1 MPITERT
8 DFKLLLLTFKSL
20 NDVAPPYIEE
30 LFVRYRPT
38 KTLRSADEG
47 LLVQTKYNLKAYGF
61 RAFSQAAPKI
71 WNSMP
76 VSLRICC
83 ELSAFKS
90 KLFFLSVLFSCNFI
104 LFYLFIFFE
113 QISHCNILLGLL
125 LLVLIVK
132 LVGSLRERRYINV
145 YYYYYYYYY
154 YHYYYYYNF
163 QHLQSWTK
171 VLTPFCISEAFSK
184 SHSSNPSTY
193 PKTMSDPCTAN
204 FFAKQ
209 FHRLKP
215 YRAHSPKLELI
226 AAEVGQHDVSN
237 IAHSTRSQNH
247 SALPIFAKN

>member
-1 MPITERT
+1 
-8 DFKLLLLTFKSL
+8 
-20 NDVAPPYIEE
+20 
-30 LFVRYRPT
+30 
-38 KTLRSADEG
+38 
-47 LLVQTKYNLKAYGF
+47 
-61 RAFSQAAPKI
+61 
-71 WNSMP
+71 MP

-90 KLFFLSVLFSCNFI
+90 KHFFLSVLFSCNFI

-113 QISHCNILLGLL
+113 QIRHCNILLGLL

-145 YYYYYYYYY
+145 YYYYYY
-154 YHYYYYYNF
+154 HYYYNF

-171 VLTPFCISEAFSK
+171 VLTPFCISGAFSK

-193 PKTMSDPCTAN
+193 QKTMSDPCTAN

-215 YRAHSPKLELI
+215 YRAHFPKLELI